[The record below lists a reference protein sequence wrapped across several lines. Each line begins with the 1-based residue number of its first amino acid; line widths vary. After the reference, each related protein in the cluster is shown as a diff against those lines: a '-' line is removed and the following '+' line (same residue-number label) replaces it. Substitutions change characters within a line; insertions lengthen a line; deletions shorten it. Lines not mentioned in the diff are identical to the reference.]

1 MTRLLTM
8 TCIAALSTAAAQS
21 AFAQETALST
31 GAATEQND
39 DLRTAIED
47 DFSTETQTF
56 GNEGRQLGF
65 DGSLALRASASDGNT
80 NSVDIG
86 LGVDLGYYDGTNG
99 YGIELAYSYGE
110 TEGVVTEES
119 LIYDFEYRRDL
130 GTRFYGF
137 AKVQGSL
144 DEFSSFDND
153 VFVGL
158 GAGYRIYD
166 TSTIQWTVQAGPGY
180 RVAELTDALN
190 TEIEEGAFAVSS
202 NYFHLLQPGTSV
214 SVDTDIVA
222 SESDTVVYNS
232 LALTQNVSNQL
243 ALRTSLNTEFHTDPV
258 AGLEDTDN
266 TLGVSLVYSFN

>member
-1 MTRLLTM
+1 MTRFLTLSSAAALLLT
-8 TCIAALSTAAAQS
+8 TAQIAA
-21 AFAQETALST
+21 AQETALST

-39 DLRTAIED
+39 DLRDAIQED
-47 DFSTETQTF
+47 FARDTQTF
-56 GNEGRQLGF
+56 GNEGRRLGF
-65 DGSLALRASASDGNT
+65 DGSVALRASASDGNT

-86 LGVDLGYYDGTNG
+86 IGADLGYYDGTNG
-99 YGIELAYSYGE
+99 YGLELAYSYGE

-144 DEFSSFDND
+144 DSFSSFDND

-166 TSTIQWTVQAGPGY
+166 TSTLQWTVQAGPGY

-202 NYFHLLQPGTSV
+202 NYFHLLQPGTSI

-232 LALTQNVSNQL
+232 LALTQNISNQL

-258 AGLEDTDN
+258 EGLEDTDN
-266 TLGVSLVYSFN
+266 TFGVSLVYSFN